1 MPSVLTTRRLILR
14 PLTLRDAARI
24 QRLCGELAVS
34 RWLSSVPHP
43 YPDGEAERFIS
54 SCLDEG
60 ACAWAIE
67 LKSDPV
73 LIGILGLDGPRASAT
88 LGYWLGQRW
97 WGRGVVSEAAEEVV
111 RFGFEDLGFENL
123 LSGAFEGN
131 PPSLRIQEK
140 LGFRITGERQ
150 MRCRALGCELR
161 HIDTALTR
169 IDWEATRE
177 EAGMG
182 GIDA

>member
-1 MPSVLTTRRLILR
+1 MPPDLTTKRLILR
-14 PLTLRDAARI
+14 PLAQDDAARI
-24 QRLCGELAVS
+24 QALCGELAVS

-54 SCLDEG
+54 SCRDAG
-60 ACAWAIE
+60 AFVWAIE
-67 LKSDPV
+67 LRSEPG
-73 LIGILGLDGPRASAT
+73 LIGTLGLQAPRHPDN

-97 WGRGVVSEAAEEVV
+97 WGRGLVSEAAEEAV
-111 RFGFEDLGFENL
+111 RCGFEELGYERL
-123 LSGAFEGN
+123 RSGAFEGN

-140 LGFRITGERQ
+140 LGFRITGERP
-150 MRCRALGCELR
+150 MHCRALGRELR

-169 IDWEATRE
+169 SDWETTR
-177 EAGMG
+177 AVVRKG